1 MDFKPQHIDIDI
13 TKGKYDKRF
22 IYLLVSLLTF
32 LFGALFIPPAF
43 SRYLSPIILLQFA
56 FAGLILFRNHRRI
69 VYRVIMV
76 IAFALL
82 LFEGLRLASA
92 TSVTINLISDITYL
106 VYFMIMT
113 VEVFRQ
119 ILSAKEINF
128 NMVAGSFCGFI
139 MLALIGSFM
148 LTIIEV
154 ATPGSFEGIKTEQGF
169 NQKFQDLIYYSFV
182 SILTIG
188 YGDILPTTDTA
199 RRASMLLGII
209 GYFYNIFVI
218 GITISKFMYQSTNT
232 NLPEDPDKP
241 EEQS

>member
-1 MDFKPQHIDIDI
+1 MDFKHQHIDIDI
-13 TKGKYDKRF
+13 TKGRYDKRF

-43 SRYLSPIILLQFA
+43 SLYLSPIILLQFT
-56 FAGLILFRNHRRI
+56 FAGLILFRNHKRI
-69 VYRVIMV
+69 IYRLIIFM
-76 IAFALL
+76 AFALL
-82 LFEGLRLASA
+82 VFEGMRLASA
-92 TSVTINLISDITYL
+92 TSITINLISDVTYL

-119 ILSAKEINF
+119 ILSAKQINF
-128 NMVAGSFCGFI
+128 NIVAGSFCGFI

-154 ATPGSFEGIKTEQGF
+154 INPGSFSGIDENESF

-188 YGDILPTTDTA
+188 YGDILPTTPTA
-199 RRASMLLGII
+199 RKASMLLGFI

-218 GITISKFMYQSTNT
+218 GITVSKFLYQNT
-232 NLPEDPDKP
+232 IPEDPDKA
-241 EEQS
+241 E